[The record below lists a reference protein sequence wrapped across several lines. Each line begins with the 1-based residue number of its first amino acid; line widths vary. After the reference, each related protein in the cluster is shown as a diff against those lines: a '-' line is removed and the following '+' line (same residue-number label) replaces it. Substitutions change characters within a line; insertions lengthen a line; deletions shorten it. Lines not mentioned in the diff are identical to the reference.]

1 MIEVLSNGQI
11 YTGER
16 ILKDKSILI
25 KEGIIQGLINDANI
39 PQQAKVTD
47 CQGAIIAPGFL
58 DLQTYGGGGHLF
70 SVSPT
75 AESLHGIA
83 DALVAQGTTG
93 FLITLATNAM
103 EVFMEAI
110 RVVRD
115 NPHPAVLGLHLEG
128 PYINPEKRGAHIEEY
143 VTVPKKREV
152 EMLLQE
158 AEGVIKMMTLAP
170 EVSDPEIVR
179 LLTSNQVIVS
189 AGHSAAS
196 FEQAQAG
203 FDQGITCTTHLFN
216 AMSPLHHRDT
226 GLPGATFQSN
236 HVRASIVADGV
247 HVDYNAI
254 SIAKKI
260 MKERLFLITDA
271 MEESLDGPYIHV
283 RQADRFTLP
292 DGTLSGSCLTLLKAV
307 ENVVKHADISLE
319 EALRMATLY
328 PAQILGRPD
337 LGIIQAGAKAD
348 LLIFNNDFKVEQVW
362 LNGTKNH

>member
-1 MIEVLSNGQI
+1 MIEVLTNGQI

-16 ILKDKSILI
+16 LVKDKSILI
-25 KEGIIQGLINDANI
+25 KDGIINGLIDAANI

-47 CQGAIIAPGFL
+47 CHGAIIAPGLL
-58 DLQTYGGGGHLF
+58 DLQIYGGGGYLF
-70 SVSPT
+70 SASPT
-75 AESLHGIA
+75 AESLHAIA

-93 FLITLATNAM
+93 FLITLATNSM

-128 PYINPEKRGAHIEEY
+128 PYINPQKRGAHIEEY
-143 VTVPKKREV
+143 VKVPEKREV
-152 EMLLQE
+152 EMLLHE

-170 EVSDPEIVR
+170 EVTDSEIIR
-179 LLTSNQVIVS
+179 LLTDSRVIVS

-226 GLPGATFQSN
+226 GLPGATFQSD

-247 HVDYNAI
+247 HVDFNAI

-271 MEESLDGPYIHV
+271 IEESLEGPYIHV

-292 DGTLSGSCLTLLKAV
+292 DGTLSGSCLTLLKAL
-307 ENVVKHADISLE
+307 ENVVKHADIPLE
-319 EALRMATLY
+319 EALRMASLY

-337 LGIIQAGAKAD
+337 LGTIAVGAKAD
-348 LLIFNNDFKVEQVW
+348 LLIFSNDFEVQQVW
-362 LNGTKNH
+362 LNGTRHN

>member
-16 ILKDKSILI
+16 LVKDKSILI
-25 KEGIIQGLINDANI
+25 KDGIINDLIDAPNI

-47 CQGAIIAPGFL
+47 CRGAIIAPGLL
-58 DLQTYGGGGHLF
+58 DLQIYGGGGYLF
-70 SVSPT
+70 SASPT
-75 AESLHGIA
+75 AESLHAIA
-83 DALVAQGTTG
+83 DALVARGTTG
-93 FLITLATNAM
+93 FLITLATNSM

-143 VTVPKKREV
+143 VKIPEKREV
-152 EMLLQE
+152 EMLLHE

-170 EVSDPEIVR
+170 EVSDPEIIR
-179 LLTSNQVIVS
+179 LLTSNHVIVS
-189 AGHSAAS
+189 AGHSSAS
-196 FEQAQAG
+196 FAQAQDG
-203 FDQGITCTTHLFN
+203 FVQGITCTTHLFN

-226 GLPGATFQSN
+226 GLPGATFQSG
-236 HVRASIVADGV
+236 HVRASIIADGI

-260 MKERLFLITDA
+260 MKERLFFITDA
-271 MEESLDGPYIHV
+271 IEESLEGPYIHV
-283 RQADRFTLP
+283 RQPDRFTLP
-292 DGTLSGSCLTLLKAV
+292 DGTLSGSNLTLLKAV
-307 ENVVKHADISLE
+307 SNAVKHAGIPLE
-319 EALRMATLY
+319 EALRMASLY

-337 LGIIQAGAKAD
+337 LGTIQTGAKAD
-348 LLIFNNDFKVEQVW
+348 LLVFNKDFEVEQVW
-362 LNGTKNH
+362 SNGTRHN